1 MRREFLFFISIS
13 SILTKRYFSEYGQTS
28 VEFRNTNRQQKEKH
42 DTRYSLLAIQQYC
55 NTFLL
60 LEIDESSVH
69 GIKQMTKRNR
79 EGTKMVK
86 IIVPLVA

>member
-13 SILTKRYFSEYGQTS
+13 SILTKRYFSEYEQTS
-28 VEFRNTNRQQKEKH
+28 VELRDTNRQQKEKH
-42 DTRYSLLAIQQYC
+42 DTRCSLLAIQQYC

-69 GIKQMTKRNR
+69 GIKQMSKQNR
-79 EGTKMVK
+79 KDKKMVN
-86 IIVPLVA
+86 I